1 MSKSKSPQPQT
12 PQTPS
17 ADDQVAASQGQGAQV
32 GEGDQVQGTQTDQQ
46 TQGDK
51 DTATDTGP
59 VYPRRVAVTNNTPI
73 PLYLSEAR
81 VSLAANFHAPRNT
94 ADVVYQ
100 TPDAFAR
107 EQANVAA
114 IAGVHGFSDPLLVK
128 DAE

>member
-1 MSKSKSPQPQT
+1 MSKNKSQQ

-17 ADDQVAASQGQGAQV
+17 ADDQAAASQVQGGQA

-59 VYPRRVAVTNNTPI
+59 VYPRRVQVTNNTPI
-73 PLYLSEAR
+73 PMYLSEAR
-81 VSLAANFHAPRNT
+81 VSLAANFHAPSNT
-94 ADVVYQ
+94 AVVVDQ

-114 IAGVHGFSDPLLVK
+114 IARVHGFTDPLLVE

>member
-1 MSKSKSPQPQT
+1 MSKNKSPQ

-17 ADDQVAASQGQGAQV
+17 ADDQATAPQGQGAQV

-51 DTATDTGP
+51 DTATGP